1 MLFTGDMVDA
11 QTALDWG
18 LVNRVVPPEKLD
30 AATDELVARIIRSS
44 PHVVALGKRAF
55 YAQEPIDEGHAY
67 ALTCGVMVEN
77 AQADDAAEGMR
88 AFLEKRPPSW
98 RGA

>member
-1 MLFTGDMVDA
+1 
-11 QTALDWG
+11 
-18 LVNRVVPPEKLD
+18 VPADQLD
-30 AATDELVARIIRSS
+30 ATADALAERIMRAS
-44 PHVVALGKRAF
+44 PYVVALGKRAF
-55 YAQEPIDEGHAY
+55 YAQESADEAHAY

-88 AFLEKRPPSW
+88 AFLEKRAPSW